1 MRDSALNIHLVF
13 PLKNVSSAFF
23 VTAAPASDVTQGGL
37 GLSLL
42 ILRNVSNAV
51 LGDRPHL
58 APAPPLQQ
66 HGVGGQVEVRVEERE
81 GRVEREGGWEAGRSL
96 LEHFQP
102 NVSVRM

>member
-1 MRDSALNIHLVF
+1 M
-13 PLKNVSSAFF
+13 
-23 VTAAPASDVTQGGL
+23 TAAPTSDVTQGGL
-37 GLSLL
+37 GLSFL

-66 HGVGGQVEVRVEERE
+66 HGVGSQVEVGVEEGER
-81 GRVEREGGWEAGRSL
+81 RVERESRWEAGRSL
-96 LEHFQP
+96 LEHFEP

>member
-1 MRDSALNIHLVF
+1 MR
-13 PLKNVSSAFF
+13 
-23 VTAAPASDVTQGGL
+23 AAPASADVTQGGL

-51 LGDRPHL
+51 LGDLPHL
-58 APAPPLQQ
+58 ASAPPLQQ
-66 HGVGGQVEVRVEERE
+66 HGVGGQVEVGVEERE
-81 GRVEREGGWEAGRSL
+81 RRVEREGGWEAGRSL